1 MNEPASPSTIVYL
14 LRHAHSAWARP
25 GQRDFDRP
33 LDERGIG
40 DAQLVAAALAQYS
53 PLPTTILC
61 STARRCQETCEIV
74 LAHLPERPALVSDDQ
89 LYSRDEA
96 YYVELLMRHT
106 GTPVLLIGHNPM
118 MEDTARLLSTT
129 AKDRP
134 GERLQKGFPT
144 AGLATIEFRT
154 APDGSI
160 RQDGH
165 LSAFLS
171 PKRLRKKVLK
181 AGI

>member
-1 MNEPASPSTIVYL
+1 MNDQASASTIVYL
-14 LRHAHSAWARP
+14 LRHAHAAWARP

-33 LDERGIG
+33 LDERGVA
-40 DAQLVAAALAQYS
+40 DAQLVAAAFAQYDL
-53 PLPTTILC
+53 LPATILC

-74 LAHLPERPALVSDDQ
+74 LDHLPEKPTLISDDQ
-89 LYSRDEA
+89 LYSRDED
-96 YYVELLMRHT
+96 YYVECLAAQAK
-106 GTPVLLIGHNPM
+106 TPVLLIGHNPM
-118 MEDTARLLSTT
+118 MEDTARLLS
-129 AKDRP
+129 ASASDRP

-144 AGLATIEFRT
+144 AGLATIVFSES
-154 APDGSI
+154 ASGLG
-160 RQDGH
+160 QGGH